1 MRSWARAALLVV
13 AACATPVV
21 APEVTPGSTPS
32 SEPATPT
39 TEPAAPTS
47 FPPPPSVPDGPVDAT
62 VETALADMAASVFS
76 TSFNTLGLSTIA
88 NGDDPRAG
96 WVLADLMRFYQG
108 AGTGGE
114 LELAFSRLTGA
125 QPDPSELGFV
135 WAFNHL
141 IAWDLPA
148 WDGYADIKRQ
158 IYTSV
163 DQRWDPFFAEDHGV
177 DWRLI
182 TWGGVFADDRPLGD
196 NGPCSCIPSLD
207 NPGTTDA
214 LGGSWYDDDRIVF
227 GVVVNGKALA
237 LPIHQMEVHEMVNL
251 TLGGRGLGIPYCTLC
266 GSAQAYFTDNVEG
279 VDRVVLRTSGL
290 LSRSNKLMYDL
301 TTGSAIDTFTGTAL
315 TGPLGGRGVILE
327 QVSVVAS
334 TWGDWK
340 AAHPDTLILAED
352 GGIGRFYDD
361 NPLGDRDEFGP
372 IFPVGDV
379 DPRLPV
385 QEKVVGVIS
394 PDGTPLAFPV
404 NQVKDA
410 LSEAGGSLVFE
421 GLTVRLVDSVRI
433 FDESG
438 GELVTHEAFWF
449 AWSQFHPTTTLWTPL
464 TD

>member
-1 MRSWARAALLVV
+1 
-13 AACATPVV
+13 
-21 APEVTPGSTPS
+21 
-32 SEPATPT
+32 
-39 TEPAAPTS
+39 
-47 FPPPPSVPDGPVDAT
+47 
-62 VETALADMAASVFS
+62 
-76 TSFNTLGLSTIA
+76 
-88 NGDDPRAG
+88 
-96 WVLADLMRFYQG
+96 
-108 AGTGGE
+108 
-114 LELAFSRLTGA
+114 
-125 QPDPSELGFV
+125 
-135 WAFNHL
+135 
-141 IAWDLPA
+141 
-148 WDGYADIKRQ
+148 
-158 IYTSV
+158 
-163 DQRWDPFFAEDHGV
+163 
-177 DWRLI
+177 
-182 TWGGVFADDRPLGD
+182 
-196 NGPCSCIPSLD
+196 
-207 NPGTTDA
+207 
-214 LGGSWYDDDRIVF
+214 
-227 GVVVNGKALA
+227 
-237 LPIHQMEVHEMVNL
+237 
-251 TLGGRGLGIPYCTLC
+251 
-266 GSAQAYFTDNVEG
+266 
-279 VDRVVLRTSGL
+279 
-290 LSRSNKLMYDL
+290 MYDL

-361 NPLGDRDEFGP
+361 NPLGDRDAFGP